1 MTAQKKIE
9 AHYSWKTRPV
19 KLNCLCLIIFT
30 LSRNITLALHA
41 NYSESEKFQNF
52 GEQMSPVVCRGTI
65 LGRQESHQ
73 TSDLVSC
80 LDSEVKNPKFSRRG
94 VEERSPR
101 VVLCESEYHNLHI

>member
-9 AHYSWKTRPV
+9 AYYSWRTRPV
-19 KLNCLCLIIFT
+19 KLNCLFDYIHSQSEYYIST
-30 LSRNITLALHA
+30 PT

-80 LDSEVKNPKFSRRG
+80 LDSKVKNLKSQ
-94 VEERSPR
+94 EEWSKRSGMR
-101 VVLCESEYHNLHI
+101 I